1 MKGKE
6 TATAHMKN
14 TSRFEPG
21 QTIICR
27 QIWQDRVFEERPE
40 IVVQDSPELL
50 ALYLHPNTIIRQ
62 PVSRTGEKATY
73 LDRLNFT
80 WALAEVPWIPLRRLR
95 LSIPGSFYSVLL
107 FWNEDNSLRVW
118 YINLEEPLHR
128 TPLGFDYID
137 LFLDI
142 IAEPD
147 LSSWRWDDEDELR
160 EAVDRGLVSKQT
172 SDMLYSEGR
181 KVIEWIQSGNSPFNE
196 WETWR
201 PDPSWQLPVLP
212 FE

>member
-1 MKGKE
+1 
-6 TATAHMKN
+6 MKN

-27 QIWQDRVFEERPE
+27 DYWQDKLWSETPE
-40 IVVQDSPELL
+40 IVVQDTPELL
-50 ALYLHPNTIIRQ
+50 ALFLHPNTIINQ
-62 PVSRTGEKATY
+62 PVSSMGDRSDY
-73 LDRLNFT
+73 LDRLNLT
-80 WALAEVPWIPLRRLR
+80 WNLKKAPWIGLRRLR
-95 LSIPGSFYSVLL
+95 LSIPGAFYSVLL
-107 FWNEDNSLRVW
+107 FWNEDNSLRAW
-118 YINLEEPLHR
+118 YINLEEPLYR
-128 TPLGFDYID
+128 TPQGFNYID

-147 LSSWRWDDEDELR
+147 LSSWRWDDEDELS
-160 EAVDRGLVSKQT
+160 EAVERGFVLKQT

-181 KVIEWIQSGNSPFNE
+181 KVIEWIQSGDSPFNE

-212 FE
+212 LD

>member
-1 MKGKE
+1 M
-6 TATAHMKN
+6 N

-27 QIWQDRVFEERPE
+27 DYWQDKLWSERPE
-40 IVVQDSPELL
+40 IVVQDTPELL
-50 ALYLHPNTIIRQ
+50 ALFLHPNTIINQ
-62 PVSRTGEKATY
+62 PVSSMGDRADY
-73 LDRLNFT
+73 LDRLNLT
-80 WALAEVPWIPLRRLR
+80 WNLKKAPWIGLRILR
-95 LSIPGSFYSVLL
+95 LSIPGAFYSVLL
-107 FWNEDNSLRVW
+107 FWNEDNSLRAW
-118 YINLEEPLHR
+118 YINLEEPLYR
-128 TPLGFDYID
+128 TPQGFDYID

-160 EAVDRGLVSKQT
+160 EAVERGVIYEDT

-181 KVIEWIQSGNSPFNE
+181 KVIEWIQSGDSPFNE

-201 PDPSWQLPVLP
+201 PDPTWQIPVLP
-212 FE
+212 LD